1 MREVSVMSE
10 VLQWSGAVVCLV
22 AFGLSQRGVWSV
34 RSYRYLGFNFAGGW
48 GLSAAAALS
57 HQWGFV
63 LLEAVWALVAG
74 WSISLRVRGRDVRV
88 PLT

>member
-1 MREVSVMSE
+1 MSE
-10 VLQWSGAVVCLV
+10 VLQWSGAVLCLV

-34 RSYRYLGFNFAGGW
+34 ASYRYLGLNFVGGW

-63 LLEAVWALVAG
+63 LLEGVWGLVAG
-74 WSISLRVRGRDVRV
+74 WSITSRLRGRELQV
-88 PLT
+88 PTA